1 MDKKQLIQTLT
12 NFGLNNKQAEAY
24 ITCLELGTATIQQ
37 ISKRMVIARSSCEA
51 LLSQLQSKGFI
62 SVHKYKSTRRYSAE
76 NPKSILEQSQR
87 KVKTFESVIPGLS
100 NMFMKSNPV
109 STVRMYEG
117 KDGVWMILEEILKE
131 AKTLYGFGSA
141 DALYDSIGDTFP
153 DFRTRRIKKKI
164 PVKILLKDTPRAKQR
179 QVAGPSELREVRL
192 IQDTGESRSLIFMWN
207 NKIAS
212 FSFTN
217 QLMAVVIESKD
228 IYEGQMAL
236 FYATWNSLPAYKTS

>member
-1 MDKKQLIQTLT
+1 MDKKQLIQALT
-12 NFGLNNKQAEAY
+12 NFGLNNKQAQVY

-37 ISKRMVIARSSCEA
+37 ISKRMVVARSSCDA

-76 NPKSILEQSQR
+76 NPKSILDQSHR
-87 KVKTFESVIPGLS
+87 KIKTFESVIPGLS
-100 NMFMKSNPV
+100 AIFMKSNPV

-117 KDGVWMILEEILKE
+117 KEGVWMVLEEILKE
-131 AKTLYGFGSA
+131 AKILYGFGSA

-153 DFRTRRIKKKI
+153 DFRVRRIKKKI
-164 PVKILLKDTPRAKQR
+164 PVNIILKDTLKARQR
-179 QVAGPSELREVRL
+179 QAVGQSELRDVRI
-192 IQDTGESRSLIFMWN
+192 IQDTGQSRSLIFMWN

-212 FSFTN
+212 FSFTS
-217 QLMAVVIESKD
+217 QLVVVVIESKD

-236 FYATWNSLPAYKTS
+236 FHTTWNALPAYRPR